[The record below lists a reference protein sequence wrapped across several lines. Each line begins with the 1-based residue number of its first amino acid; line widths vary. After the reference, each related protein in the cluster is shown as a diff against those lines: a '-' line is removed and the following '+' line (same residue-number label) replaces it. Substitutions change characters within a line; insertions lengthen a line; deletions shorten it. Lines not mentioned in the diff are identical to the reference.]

1 MGAGGVS
8 AKPIMEA
15 RLATMRLSVARR
27 VLMRE
32 VADAGDAPLDAASNA
47 RLYHACHKFLRA
59 YRRVERLPPPI
70 QLRRLITCRDCRKE
84 RRHAAHGYCDTCY
97 RRHLTR
103 AKALE
108 AAA

>member
-1 MGAGGVS
+1 MGQGGVS
-8 AKPIMEA
+8 EKPMAA

-27 VLMRE
+27 VLARE
-32 VADAGDAPLDAASNA
+32 VADFCDGPLDAASNA
-47 RLYHACHKFLRA
+47 RLYHACHKFVRA
-59 YRRVERLPPPI
+59 FRRVERLPPPI
-70 QLRRLITCRDCRKE
+70 QLRRLITCRECHKE

-108 AAA
+108 ATAA